1 MCRHVDAGWKVTGFV
16 GYLPNPMGGTC
27 S

>member
-1 MCRHVDAGWKVTGFV
+1 MCRHVDAGWKVAGFV